1 MQTPFYNNHLA
12 LNAKIVDFHGW
23 EMPLQYS
30 GIVDEH
36 VNVRKNVGLFDVS
49 HMGRFK
55 ITDTGAQEVVQN
67 LVTNDISKVTNGHGL
82 YSPMCYDDGGIIDDL
97 IIYKITEEDF
107 LIVVNASNRT
117 KDLEW
122 MKRHAQSV
130 KIEDISNETVLLA
143 LQGPHAQKVLQ
154 DLVELD
160 LVKLK
165 QFDVSNSKISGVE
178 CMIARTGYTG
188 EDGFEIFFDSSRV
201 EIWNRI
207 LESGMTYNIK
217 PAGLGAR
224 DTLRIEAGLMLYG
237 NDMDETTTP
246 FEVPLKWTVKLEKE
260 FIGKKALISKD
271 VRRKLTGFEMMERRV
286 ARHKNK
292 VLLDKSVIGHVT
304 SGTFSPTLNKSIG
317 FCFVPVDVLENQIVE
332 INIGDKLYKAKICGT
347 RFYKRN

>member
-1 MQTPFYNNHLA
+1 MQTPFYNNHRT

-23 EMPLQYS
+23 EMPLQYT

-55 ITDTGAQEVVQN
+55 ITGARAQEIIQN
-67 LVTNDISKVTNGHGL
+67 LVTNDIYKVNNGHGL

-97 IIYKITEEDF
+97 IIYRMTEEDF

-122 MKRHAQSV
+122 MKCHAQSV
-130 KIEDISNETVLLA
+130 KIEDISNETALLA
-143 LQGPHAQKVLQ
+143 LQGTHSQKVLQ
-154 DLVELD
+154 NLVETGLG
-160 LVKLK
+160 KLK
-165 QFDVSNSKISGVE
+165 QFDVINSKISGVE

-188 EDGFEIFFDSSRV
+188 EDGFEIFFDSSRI
-201 EIWNRI
+201 EIWDRI

-260 FIGKKALISKD
+260 FIGKKALMSKE
-271 VRRKLTGFEMMERRV
+271 VRQKLTGFEMMERRV
-286 ARHKNK
+286 ARHKNE

-317 FCFVPVDVLENQIVE
+317 FCFVPLEILENQIID
-332 INIGDKLYKAKICGT
+332 INIGDKLYKAKICST

>member
-1 MQTPFYNNHLA
+1 MQTPFYNNHLG

-23 EMPLQYS
+23 EMPLQYT

-55 ITDTGAQEVVQN
+55 ITGARALEIVQN
-67 LVTNDISKVTNGHGL
+67 LVTNDISKVNNCHGL
-82 YSPMCYDDGGIIDDL
+82 YSPMCYDNGGIIDDL
-97 IIYKITEEDF
+97 IIYRMTEEDF

-122 MKRHAQSV
+122 IRDHAQSV
-130 KIEDISNETVLLA
+130 KIEDISNETALLA
-143 LQGPHAQKVLQ
+143 LQGPYAEKVLQ
-154 DLVELD
+154 NLVAADLG
-160 LVKLK
+160 KLK
-165 QFDVSNSKISGVE
+165 QFDVINSEILDVE
-178 CMIARTGYTG
+178 CLIARTGYTG
-188 EDGFEIFFDSSRV
+188 EDGFEIFFNSSKI
-201 EIWNRI
+201 EIWDWI
-207 LESGMTYNIK
+207 LESGMAYNIK

-260 FIGKKALISKD
+260 FIGKKALMGKE

-286 ARHKNK
+286 ARHKNE
-292 VLLDKSVIGHVT
+292 VLLDKSIIGHVT

-317 FCFVPVDVLENQIVE
+317 FCFVPLEILENQIVN
-332 INIGDKLYKAKICGT
+332 INIGDKLYKAKICST